1 MIYPVRWRDLV
12 FGRVLSRPR
21 TVAADFQ
28 REAARMHQTLHA
40 THYFSIRKLRLSKS
54 LPPSVG
60 VWLPVYAQL
69 RQNLP
74 TSTIA
79 LDPPINFEVSKEP

>member
-28 REAARMHQTLHA
+28 REAARMHQILHA
-40 THYFSIRKLRLSKS
+40 THYFSIRKLRLSES
-54 LPPSVG
+54 LPPFDAG
-60 VWLPVYAQL
+60 AWL
-69 RQNLP
+69 RQ
-74 TSTIA
+74 IA
-79 LDPPINFEVSKEP
+79 L